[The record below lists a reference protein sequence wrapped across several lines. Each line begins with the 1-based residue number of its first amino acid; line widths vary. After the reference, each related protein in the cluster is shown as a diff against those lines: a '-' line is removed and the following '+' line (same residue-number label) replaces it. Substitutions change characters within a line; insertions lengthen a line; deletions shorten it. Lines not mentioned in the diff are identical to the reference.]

1 MNKLLARGGIEFLAV
16 LLGLSGSLWID
27 DISKK
32 NAQRKEFY
40 QDLIA
45 INNELI
51 DDLKV
56 VSEKIEWNETKLKE
70 IRAFLS
76 IFERS
81 KIGKEALD
89 TISLFKEPLGN
100 RSFFGKKSA
109 YSSSKSSGNLNRTG
123 NLNIVQALTK
133 LYDETYVRMDA
144 NNKYMDDITLRD
156 DHWTWYLSQSTR
168 KFIYNIDEVLNKINS
183 SEFYNWVI
191 KNEFMFTYFIDLM
204 RETQS
209 EMIKTQ
215 IQLTK
220 ELNLEFVED

>member
-1 MNKLLARGGIEFLAV
+1 MNV
-16 LLGLSGSLWID
+16 LLLIILVICWSLNPFL
-27 DISKK
+27 KK
-32 NAQRKEFY
+32 
-40 QDLIA
+40 
-45 INNELI
+45 
-51 DDLKV
+51 
-56 VSEKIEWNETKLKE
+56 
-70 IRAFLS
+70 
-76 IFERS
+76 
-81 KIGKEALD
+81 
-89 TISLFKEPLGN
+89 
-100 RSFFGKKSA
+100 
-109 YSSSKSSGNLNRTG
+109 KSSGNLNRTS

-220 ELNLEFVED
+220 ELNFEFE